1 MLRLQAEA
9 DPDRPARDALL
20 DAEGRV
26 RALSRLNARLDAE
39 PAGGIDSGEFLAGL
53 AADFRSAHLAG
64 RPIALHV
71 RAEPCALPVAHAR
84 VLGLVVNELLINAA
98 KYAFPGDRGGAVSV
112 VFECHGADRSLC
124 VRDDGVGLDPAAPP
138 RGTGVGR
145 RMVRALAAQIGGTFQ
160 IGPGANGG
168 TECMVGWRT
177 APSRSG
183 GGAYRRSA
191 EGPTQP
197 ADPRCRPRARHADG
211 RARFRGPFGC
221 SRPFSTPVG
230 SALGR
235 QPLPLPGIG
244 SALVR
249 KARPAPPRSAS
260 G

>member
-1 MLRLQAEA
+1 VHRARNDLAAVAAMLRLQAEA

-39 PAGGIDSGEFLAGL
+39 PAGGIDSGDFLAGL

-84 VLGLVVNELLINAA
+84 VLGLVINELLINAA

-168 TECMVGWRT
+168 TECMVRWRT
-177 APSRSG
+177 APSPIRRRSVPPER
-183 GGAYRRSA
+183 GGAD
-191 EGPTQP
+191 P
-197 ADPRCRPRARHADG
+197 AR
-211 RARFRGPFGC
+211 
-221 SRPFSTPVG
+221 
-230 SALGR
+230 
-235 QPLPLPGIG
+235 
-244 SALVR
+244 
-249 KARPAPPRSAS
+249 
-260 G
+260 